1 MKRREPIPAR
11 HFGPAAVA
19 VEDYL
24 RSLGCGDITFVKTK
38 HIKVSAMVGPKHI
51 SFSIPSSPRDDTA
64 AANQAVRRAKRKLT
78 EALVAVS

>member
-24 RSLGCGDITFVKTK
+24 RSLGCDDITFIKGKHVKVT
-38 HIKVSAMVGPKHI
+38 AMVGPKRI
-51 SFSIPSSPRDDTA
+51 GFSIPCTPRDDTA
-64 AANQAVRRAKRKLT
+64 AAKQAVRQAKKKLT
-78 EALVAVS
+78 EACVAVA